1 MPKIDDNLSNA
12 NPNRLPGSMEITTLD
27 GVTTLFEGEGHVEGG
42 LALQQAVHEKFLA
55 NTVRLNAKRIGEIVA
70 LAGAVE
76 TQKDLAPLML
86 LLLS

>member
-1 MPKIDDNLSNA
+1 
-12 NPNRLPGSMEITTLD
+12 
-27 GVTTLFEGEGHVEGG
+27 
-42 LALQQAVHEKFLA
+42 LQQAVHEKFLA